1 MELKGKPI
9 YRSREHRQLG
19 GVCGG
24 IAEWAG
30 WDPVLV
36 RVTAVL
42 LTVFTGFLPGLVAY
56 VALLIVIPVRD
67 DSLNG

>member
-1 MELKGKPI
+1 
-9 YRSREHRQLG
+9 
-19 GVCGG
+19 
-24 IAEWAG
+24 
-30 WDPVLV
+30 VLV